1 MASQI
6 KNRLQEETKEAM
18 KSGDKQKRDALRV
31 LSSLLKQVEVDER
44 KELSDEEV
52 IVILKKAYKQREEAA
67 KQYKEA
73 NRQDL
78 LDKEEFE
85 MQLILSYLPKQLDD
99 EELKIA
105 LKEIIYS
112 LKAEN
117 LKDLGKVMGV
127 ATKQLGALANG
138 SRISAMAKDLLSLS

>member
-6 KNRLQEETKEAM
+6 KNKILEEVKEAM

-67 KQYKEA
+67 NQYKGA

-78 LDKEEFE
+78 LEKEEFE

-99 EELKIA
+99 EELKKA
-105 LKEIIYS
+105 LKEIIHT
-112 LKAEN
+112 LKAES

-127 ATKQLGALANG
+127 ATKKLGALANG
-138 SRISAMAKDLLSLS
+138 SRISAMAKDLLG

>member
-99 EELKIA
+99 EELKIT

>member
-112 LKAEN
+112 LKAES